1 MGKIKISKSQLS
13 GKIVA
18 PPSKSQSHR
27 VIISACLADG
37 VSYIKNISFSKDV
50 LATIRCMTKLGAD
63 VKISGDTLIIKGITN
78 HNLIA
83 DLDCGESG
91 STLRFLL
98 PVAAALGATATF
110 IGHGKLPN
118 RPIVDY
124 LNIFRKH
131 NVTVKTQGGLPLKIR
146 GQLSSGKYEISGN
159 VSSQYIS
166 GLLFAL
172 PLLKADSEIILTS
185 PLESKGYVDMT
196 IATLMQFGIVVKRT
210 ANGFFVKGGQRY
222 LPCDTAIEGDWSQA
236 AFFLVGGALNGE
248 VSVSGL
254 SLESA
259 QGDRAIF
266 DIIKKFGGDISFENG
281 TATVKKST
289 LKATTIDCTDIPDLV
304 PIIAVMGAYSNGLT
318 TLQNIERLRYKES
331 DRVEAT
337 IEGLRAFGFLCG
349 AEEKNI
355 AITSH
360 RINSNFEVDGYND
373 HRIVMAFAIAGTID
387 GDTVI
392 SDCEAINKSYPDFFM
407 DLKSVGGIADAI

>member
-1 MGKIKISKSQLS
+1 MGKIKISKSGLA
-13 GKIVA
+13 GRVIA
-18 PPSKSQSHR
+18 PPSKSLSHR

-37 VSYIKNISFSKDV
+37 VSYIKNISLSKDV
-50 LATIRCMTKLGAD
+50 LATVRCMQKLGAEIK
-63 VKISGDTLIIKGITN
+63 VSGDTLVIHGIMN

-146 GQLSSGKYEISGN
+146 GQLSSGIFEVSGN

-172 PLLKADSEIILTS
+172 PLLKGDSQIILTT
-185 PLESKGYVDMT
+185 PLQSKEYVDMT
-196 IATLMQFGIVVKRT
+196 IAVLMQFGIIIDRT
-210 ANGFFVKGGQRY
+210 EKGFFVKGGQRY
-222 LPCDTAIEGDWSQA
+222 LACDTEIEGDWSQA
-236 AFFLVGGALNGE
+236 AFFLVAGALSGE
-248 VSVSGL
+248 VGVSGL
-254 SLESA
+254 SLDSV
-259 QGDRAIF
+259 QGDKAIF
-266 DIIKKFGGDISFENG
+266 DIIKKFGGDIHFDG
-281 TATVKKST
+281 HTAICKKSK
-289 LKATTIDCTDIPDLV
+289 LKACTVDCADIPDLV
-304 PIIAVMGAYSNGLT
+304 PIIAVMGGFAQGLT

-337 IEGLRAFGFLCG
+337 INGLRALGFLCG

-360 RINSNFEVDGYND
+360 RIGSDFKVDGCND
-373 HRIVMAFAIAGTID
+373 HRIVMAFSVAGTVD
-387 GDTVI
+387 GEVTI
-392 SDCEAINKSYPDFFM
+392 SDYEAIEKSYPDFYRDFR
-407 DLKSVGGIADAI
+407 SIGGVADVL